1 MEVTFETG
9 KKEQVDVSRILERA
23 DLGTTFLSGKL
34 DSLFIGFQDMV
45 DMEILND
52 AELLEN
58 VRKRFFKDLIFTYV
72 GPTLLVV
79 NPFKKMPFMG

>member
-1 MEVTFETG
+1 
-9 KKEQVDVSRILERA
+9 
-23 DLGTTFLSGKL
+23 
-34 DSLFIGFQDMV
+34 MV

-79 NPFKKMPFMG
+79 NPFKKMPLMG